1 MGNESNP
8 KQLAGTAT
16 TTFGSCMLFGLSINK
31 ITTGTIIIKEGANT
45 VATIA
50 IGATQTMLHNVANG
64 VRYNSLSIVLSA
76 ADDVT
81 AFTKV
86 A

>member
-1 MGNESNP
+1 MGNDSNP
-8 KQLAGTAT
+8 KQLTGSAT
-16 TTFGSCMLFGLSINK
+16 TTFGSVYLYGLSINK
-31 ITTGTIIIKEGANT
+31 ITTGTITIKEGANT

-50 IGATQTMLHNVANG
+50 IGATQTMLHSVANG
-64 VRYNSLSIVLSA
+64 VRYNNLTIVLSA

-81 AFTKV
+81 AFSKI